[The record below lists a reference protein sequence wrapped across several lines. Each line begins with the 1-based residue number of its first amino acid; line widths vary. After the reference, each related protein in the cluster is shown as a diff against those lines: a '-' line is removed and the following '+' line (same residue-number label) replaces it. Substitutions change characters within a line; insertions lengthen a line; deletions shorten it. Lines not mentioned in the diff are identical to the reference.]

1 MLKETTEIF
10 DDRSSNGDSI
20 SFDGNIKFPVYV
32 AEANT
37 LSISGFPIYCEREMA
52 TVLPPKIDR
61 TFHNDK
67 QERGTING

>member
-1 MLKETTEIF
+1 MNEHCAVQMLKETTEIF

-37 LSISGFPIYCEREMA
+37 LSI
-52 TVLPPKIDR
+52 
-61 TFHNDK
+61 
-67 QERGTING
+67 